1 MFKVFATDVVVS
13 KGYENQ
19 SAVRFS
25 DDGQNVRF
33 RIGKKVY
40 DKNAENNQ
48 RWFNVSV
55 KGFGPIAERVKK
67 MQLKEGSYVHIL
79 GKLDEETWV
88 VDQTT
93 GATKSQTVIVL
104 EDIDYASGG
113 GNGKKDGQNQQQNGT
128 AEPATPAAGTTNTPE
143 SSPNFEGYSNFGGA
157 SFFDGNPNF

>member
-1 MFKVFATDVVVS
+1 MLKVFATDVIVS

-19 SAVRFS
+19 DAVRFTE
-25 DDGQNVRF
+25 DGSGVRF

-48 RWFNVSV
+48 RWINFSV
-55 KGFGPIAERVKK
+55 KGFGPVVERIKK
-67 MQLKEGSYVHIL
+67 MQLKEGSFIHIS

-93 GATKSQTVIVL
+93 GATKTQTVIVL

-113 GNGKKDGQNQQQNGT
+113 GSGKKEGQNQQNGS
-128 AEPATPAAGTTNTPE
+128 APAAAPAANTNNTPE
-143 SSPNFEGYSNFGGA
+143 NSPNFEGYSNFGGG
-157 SFFDGNPNF
+157 SFFDGNF

>member
-1 MFKVFATDVVVS
+1 MLKVFATDVIVS

-19 SAVRFS
+19 GAVRFS
-25 DDGQNVRF
+25 DDNQSVRF

-48 RWFNVSV
+48 RWVNFAV
-55 KGFGPIAERVKK
+55 KGFGPIVERVKK
-67 MQLKEGSYVHIL
+67 MQLKEGSFIHIS
-79 GKLDEETWV
+79 GKLDEESWV

-93 GATKSQTVIVL
+93 GATKSQTVIIL

-113 GNGKKDGQNQQQNGT
+113 GTKKEGQNQQNGS
-128 AEPATPAAGTTNTPE
+128 ASPAAPAAGTTNTPE
-143 SSPNFEGYSNFGGA
+143 NSPNFEGYSNFGGG